1 MILIRHGQS
10 EFNVVFNKERR
21 DPGIRDAPLTAH
33 GRGQAEEAAR
43 QLAAHIRDGRKIR
56 RLIASPYT
64 RAVQT
69 AVIIAEALDLPIEIE
84 PLIREHA
91 AYHCDIGT
99 PASELATLWPQLSFD
114 HLTET
119 WWSALDESEAQLLE
133 RCQHFHQR
141 AATWQDWQEIAVI
154 SHWGF
159 IRGLTGYE
167 ARNAELVAFDP
178 HAMDPQRGGSRQHA

>member
-10 EFNVVFNKERR
+10 EFNVVFNRERR

-33 GRGQAEEAAR
+33 GRTQVAAAAAELGAR
-43 QLAAHIRDGRKIR
+43 MRQGLKIK
-56 RLIASPYT
+56 RLLASPYT

-84 PLIREHA
+84 PLVREHA

-99 PASELATLWPQLSFD
+99 PASELAELWPALSFD
-114 HLTET
+114 HLAET
-119 WWSALDESEAQLLE
+119 WWSALDESETALLD
-133 RCQHFHQR
+133 RCRHFHQR
-141 AATWQDWQEIAVI
+141 VAGWQDWQQVAVV

-159 IRGLTGYE
+159 IRGLTGHE

-178 HAMDPQRGGSRQHA
+178 HRQAGRQTSHHPVG

>member
-10 EFNVVFNKERR
+10 EFNVVFNRERR

-33 GRGQAEEAAR
+33 GRNQALDAAGELR
-43 QLAAHIRDGRKIR
+43 ARIQTGLKIK
-56 RLIASPYT
+56 RLLASPYT

-99 PASELATLWPQLSFD
+99 PASALAETWPALSFD
-114 HLTET
+114 HLAEV
-119 WWSALDESEAQLLE
+119 WWSSLDESEAQLLD
-133 RCQHFHQR
+133 RCRQFHSR
-141 AATWQDWQEIAVI
+141 AAGWTDWSQIAVV

-159 IRGLTGYE
+159 IRGLTGHE
-167 ARNAELVAFDP
+167 ARNAELVAFNP
-178 HAMDPQRGGSRQHA
+178 SRQTA

>member
-33 GRGQAEEAAR
+33 GRDQAAVAAA
-43 QLAAHIRDGRKIR
+43 QLRERIQAGLILK
-56 RLIASPYT
+56 RLVASPYT
-64 RAVQT
+64 RALET

-84 PLIREHA
+84 PLVREHA

-99 PASELATLWPQLSFD
+99 PASTLASLWPKLHFA

-119 WWSALDESEAQLLE
+119 WWSALDESEAQLLG
-133 RCQHFHQR
+133 RCRDFHQR
-141 AATWQDWQEIAVI
+141 VAAWQDWREVAVV

-178 HAMDPQRGGSRQHA
+178 HRTAGRQIA

>member
-10 EFNVVFNKERR
+10 EFNVVFNRERR

-33 GRGQAEEAAR
+33 GRTQALQAAGELR
-43 QLAAHIRDGRKIR
+43 ARIQQGTRIK
-56 RLIASPYT
+56 RLLASPYT

-69 AVIIAEALDLPIEIE
+69 AVIIAEALDLPVEIE

-99 PASELATLWPQLSFD
+99 PASALAETWPGLSFD
-114 HLTET
+114 HLPEV
-119 WWSALDESEAQLLE
+119 WWSSLDESEAQLLD
-133 RCQHFHQR
+133 RCRQFHGR
-141 AATWQDWQEIAVI
+141 AAGWTDWSQIAVV

-159 IRGLTGYE
+159 IRGLTGHE

-178 HAMDPQRGGSRQHA
+178 SRAFA